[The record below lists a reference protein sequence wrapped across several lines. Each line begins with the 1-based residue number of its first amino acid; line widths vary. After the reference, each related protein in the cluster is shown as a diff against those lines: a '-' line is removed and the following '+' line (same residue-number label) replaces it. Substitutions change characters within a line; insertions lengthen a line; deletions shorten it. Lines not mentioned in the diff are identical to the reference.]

1 METVAGLD
9 GRLVWRHVPVDGR
22 DAVYGVAGE
31 GPPVLFL
38 HGWGLNHRSY
48 RHALGR
54 LARSGLRVYA
64 PAMPGFGGTDQLPR
78 DEFSLA
84 GYARW
89 VGLFLDAIG
98 VTGKLVVVGHSF
110 GGGVAIQFAHGA
122 TRRVSQLVLVNS
134 IGGSAWTTDRHG
146 RARHMRERPLWDWGL
161 HLPAEA
167 FSLRE
172 LTRIAPVI
180 AADAVPNA
188 LLHPRSLWRIGGLAR
203 GADLTEELNDLR
215 KRRLPVVILW
225 GRNDSVLPAA
235 CLESMRAALG
245 NPDVRTV
252 DGSHGWLLTSPG
264 RFAEELT
271 NILVAGTSKKAS
283 GAA

>member
-1 METVAGLD
+1 METTP
-9 GRLVWRHVPVDGR
+9 GRDDQLVWRHVQVDGR
-22 DAVYGVAGE
+22 DAVYGVAGD
-31 GPPVLFL
+31 GPSVLFL

-48 RHALGR
+48 RHALRR

-64 PAMPGFGGTDQLPR
+64 PAMPGFGGTDELPR
-78 DEFSLA
+78 DQFSLV
-84 GYARW
+84 GYAAW
-89 VGLFLDAIG
+89 VGRFLDAVDVSG
-98 VTGKLVVVGHSF
+98 KVTVVGHSF
-110 GGGVAIQFAHGA
+110 GGGVAIQFAHDA
-122 TRRVSQLVLVNS
+122 TRRVSRLVLVNS
-134 IGGSAWTTDRHG
+134 IGGSVWRTDRRG
-146 RARHMRERPLWDWGL
+146 RARYMRDRPVWDWGV
-161 HLPAEA
+161 HLPADA

-188 LLHPRSLWRIGGLAR
+188 LFHPRSLWRIGGLAR
-203 GADLTEELNDLR
+203 TADLTGELNDLR

-225 GRNDSVLPAA
+225 GRNDTVLPEA

-245 NPDVRTV
+245 NPTVHTV

-271 NILVAGTSKKAS
+271 NILGEGATGTP

>member
-1 METVAGLD
+1 MAAMVGDDDRLD
-9 GRLVWRHVPVDGR
+9 WLHVHVDGR
-22 DAVYGVAGE
+22 DAVYGVVGE

-48 RHALGR
+48 RHALAR

-64 PAMPGFGGTDQLPR
+64 PAMPGFGGTDELPR
-78 DEFSLA
+78 DEFSVA

-89 VGLFLDAIG
+89 VGLFLDAVG
-98 VTGKLVVVGHSF
+98 LTEPVVVVGHSF
-110 GGGVAIQFAHGA
+110 GGGVAIKLAHDSLS
-122 TRRVSQLVLVNS
+122 RVSRLVLVNS
-134 IGGSAWTTDRHG
+134 IGGSAWTDRHG
-146 RARHMRERPLWDWGL
+146 RKRHMRERPLWDWGI

-172 LTRIAPVI
+172 ATRILPVI
-180 AADAVPNA
+180 AADVVPNA
-188 LLHPRSLWRIGGLAR
+188 LLQPRTVWRVGRLAR
-203 GADLTEELNDLR
+203 DADLTRELKELR

-225 GRNDSVLPAA
+225 GRNDTVLPEA

-245 NPDVRTV
+245 NPAVRTV
-252 DGSHGWLLTSPG
+252 DGSHGWLLVTPG

-271 NILVAGTSKKAS
+271 NILGKAPPGTTD
-283 GAA
+283 AA